1 MNAPRHSKDPAA
13 ASLRLARRAWKLLH
27 VDSVQALALADRAQ
41 ATAREAGDAVAE
53 GWARLARGLH
63 RLYHGTPQQ
72 AGRELR
78 AARRLLGADRAG
90 VLLADAL
97 LARTMWRQGRFRAA
111 LDKVLPLRDEG
122 LRVLQRDQRGLLL
135 NTIAGCYSAL
145 GRSEEAFAYMYE
157 ALRDLGPRQGRGFD
171 VVLHNN
177 LAHELQ
183 QIGDYDE
190 ALRHVEEG
198 LARSQ
203 DLVNPRL
210 RHVLRV
216 NRVICLTELGRA
228 AEALPDVR
236 DLRAQADSGA
246 AGGWMAA
253 YAETMAIAALRA
265 GDLALGADLVA
276 CADAEGEPSLP
287 DEQLERATARALLAL
302 ARGRPGVALR
312 VLLPWA
318 SVAAEGSLDGLS
330 VRVRAQFLDV
340 LVQAQQRAR
349 RPAAALAS
357 LTTWQRLHREQAQL
371 ASRARYQAAA
381 LQTEL
386 LRLQHRLDDQA
397 TKRRATER
405 ARNALAAANAELERR
420 MAQVQALQ
428 DALRQ
433 QATQDPLTGLFNR
446 RHLNDTLPT
455 LFALARRERQ
465 PLALAIIDLDR
476 FKSVNDRHGHA
487 AGDRLLMAFGE
498 MLAAH
503 CRASDVACRYGG
515 EEFCL
520 LMPRTDASG
529 AQRKVRSL
537 LRRWRARS
545 FDLDG
550 GTLEAP
556 SFTAGVTDSLRHPA
570 SADALLQAADE
581 RLLQAKREGRNQV
594 VVAAA

>member
-1 MNAPRHSKDPAA
+1 MNAPRHPKGPAA
-13 ASLRLARRAWKLLH
+13 ASLRLARRAWDLLH

-41 ATAREAGDAVAE
+41 ATARDAGDAVAE

-97 LARTMWRQGRFRAA
+97 LARTLWRQGRFRDA
-111 LDKVLPLRDEG
+111 LDKALPLRDEG
-122 LRVLQRDQRGLLL
+122 LRILQRDQRGLLL

-145 GRSEEAFAYMYE
+145 GRSEEAFAYMFE
-157 ALRDLGPRQGRGFD
+157 ALRDLGPRHGRGFD
-171 VVLHNN
+171 AVLHNN

-210 RHVLRV
+210 HHVLRI
-216 NRVICLTELGRA
+216 NRVTCLTELGRA
-228 AEALPDVR
+228 VEALPDVR
-236 DLRAQADSGA
+236 DLQTQ
-246 AGGWMAA
+246 AGGSPGGPSMT

-265 GDLALGADLVA
+265 GDLALGAELVA
-276 CADAEGEPSLP
+276 CADAEGEPTLP
-287 DEQLERATARALLAL
+287 DEQLERATARALLAI
-302 ARGRPGVALR
+302 ARGHPGVAARTLQ
-312 VLLPWA
+312 PWSQTAA
-318 SVAAEGSLDGLS
+318 SGSIDGLS
-330 VRVRAQFLDV
+330 VRVRAQFFD
-340 LVQAQQRAR
+340 VQAQAQKLAR

-357 LTTWQRLHREQAQL
+357 LTTWQRLHREQAHL

-397 TKRRATER
+397 AKRRATER
-405 ARNALAAANAELERR
+405 ARVALTAANAELERR

-465 PLALAIIDLDR
+465 PLALVIIDLDH
-476 FKSVNDRHGHA
+476 FKRVNDQHGHA

-520 LMPRTDASG
+520 LMPRTDAEG

-537 LRRWRARS
+537 LRRWRTRC
-545 FDLDG
+545 FELDH

-556 SFTAGVTDSLRHPA
+556 SFTAGVTDSLRHPG
-570 SADALLQAADE
+570 SADALLRAADE
-581 RLLQAKREGRNQV
+581 RLLQAKREGRNRV
-594 VVAAA
+594 DVAA